1 MVTLDGEGTRAVPG
15 AVDRYFDLA
24 RPVGLYPDRGV
35 VGSGVPEE
43 RAEDEGSHG
52 GILSRIGS
60 VYASPMSWTISVT
73 PATMRTAP
81 IMSKTT
87 PERTIFVIGIMPE
100 P

>member
-1 MVTLDGEGTRAVPG
+1 VVAFDGEGARAVSG
-15 AVDRYFDLA
+15 AVDSYLDLA

-35 VGSGVPEE
+35 AGSSIPEE
-43 RAEDEGSHG
+43 WAEDEGSHG

-60 VYASPMSWTISVT
+60 VYASPTIWAITVT

-87 PERTIFVIGIMPE
+87 PERTILVIGIMPE

>member
-1 MVTLDGEGTRAVPG
+1 MALDGEGACAVNRAVY
-15 AVDRYFDLA
+15 RYLDLA
-24 RPVGLYPDRGV
+24 RPVGLYPDRGL

-43 RAEDEGSHG
+43 RAEYEDSHG
-52 GILSRIGS
+52 GILSRIWS
-60 VYASPMSWTISVT
+60 FYASPRSWTIRVT

-87 PERTIFVIGIMPE
+87 PERTILVIGIMLE

>member
-1 MVTLDGEGTRAVPG
+1 MVALDGEGARAVSR
-15 AVDRYFDLA
+15 AIDRYLDLA

-43 RAEDEGSHG
+43 RAENEDSHG
-52 GILSRIGS
+52 GIVYRIWC
-60 VYASPMSWTISVT
+60 VYASPRSWTINVT
-73 PATMRTAP
+73 PVTMRAAP